1 MNADTDRHVAELEA
15 FRAIVEAAKTEIL
28 AKMPKPEPL
37 GWKLLTLILPII
49 LTSILGIF
57 VFKMQSSI
65 NSRLTL
71 TQDYYRKRLEVYG
84 KLYDN
89 LVSVRERAQRAL
101 NEPITSAGL
110 DDTVEAF
117 NRSYSGNTIFL
128 TQPLIIASENMWK
141 ASVRAIAEPSISPE
155 SLATIRKGADA
166 VERQMRLDLVG
177 D

>member
-1 MNADTDRHVAELEA
+1 MNTDTDRQVAELEA

-28 AKMPKPEPL
+28 AKMPRPEPL

-49 LTSILGIF
+49 LTSILGII

-128 TQPLIIASENMWK
+128 TQPLIIASEKMWN
-141 ASVRAIAEPSISPE
+141 ASVSAIAEPSISPE
-155 SLATIRKGADA
+155 SLKTIRQGADA

>member
-1 MNADTDRHVAELEA
+1 MNTDTNRQVAELEA

-28 AKMPKPEPL
+28 ARMPRPEPL

-49 LTSILGIF
+49 LTSILGII

-128 TQPLIIASENMWK
+128 TQPLIIASEKMWK
-141 ASVRAIAEPSISPE
+141 VSVSAIAEPSISPE
-155 SLATIRKGADA
+155 SLKTIRQVADA

>member
-15 FRAIVEAAKTEIL
+15 FRAIIEAAKTEIL
-28 AKMPKPEPL
+28 AKMPRPEPL

-128 TQPLIIASENMWK
+128 TQPLIIAAENMWK
-141 ASVRAIAEPSISPE
+141 DSVSAIAEPSISPE
-155 SLATIRKGADA
+155 SLKTIKKGADA